1 MKKHTATLDTS
12 FWVNVQ
18 RVGLLPHVQSRY
30 RLCYAPDVAGE
41 MSTSSASGRE
51 FWRLARGG
59 FLTEV
64 VAEHDQVTE
73 FGPGERAAINL
84 ALEHPDWILLLDDQK
99 PYQEAVQR
107 GLRVLCSSV
116 LVAAMFSEGA
126 LDATRA
132 MIVLARLATLQTVSP
147 HLLAAAIA
155 HVGRSW
161 KLARGA

>member
-1 MKKHTATLDTS
+1 MKHTATLDTS

-18 RVGLLPHVQSRY
+18 RVGLLPYVQSRY

-41 MSTSSASGRE
+41 MSQTFASGRE

-59 FLTEV
+59 LLTEV
-64 VAEHDQVTE
+64 AAASQHVRDL
-73 FGPGERAAINL
+73 GPGERAAIDL
-84 ALEHPDWILLLDDQK
+84 ALEHPDWILLLDDQT

-107 GLRVLCSSV
+107 ELRVLCSPV

-126 LDATRA
+126 LDARRA
-132 MIVLARLATLQTVSP
+132 MLVLARLAALQTVSP

-161 KLARGA
+161 NQSRGA

>member
-1 MKKHTATLDTS
+1 MKHTATLDTS

-18 RVGLLPHVQSRY
+18 RVGLLPYVQSRY
-30 RLCYAPDVAGE
+30 LLCYAPDVAGE
-41 MSTSSASGRE
+41 MNQTFSSGRE

-59 FLTEV
+59 LLTQV
-64 VAEHDQVTE
+64 PAEMDQVKDL
-73 FGPGERAAINL
+73 GPGERAAINL

-107 GLRVLCSSV
+107 GLRVLCSPV

-126 LDATRA
+126 LDVSHA
-132 MIVLARLATLQTVSP
+132 MLALARLAALQTVSP
-147 HLLAAAIA
+147 HLLAAAIT

-161 KLARGA
+161 KQPRGV